1 MFILN
6 ANEPKELAAYLHQQ
20 KWLGSDETI
29 VSISKPGDGNMNCVL
44 RIENDTLYHQAIEV
58 MWRNILRFW
67 LLQIAYLKVLL

>member
-1 MFILN
+1 MVR
-6 ANEPKELAAYLHQQ
+6 
-20 KWLGSDETI
+20 SDETI